1 MLTLKNNADQFKP
14 WAKYTWFQAISKH
27 FERLGIAPGLST
39 DFSKNLNILMQYA
52 FRKEME
58 ERRMPG
64 SSLDDQNKPDADAEF
79 VEQIKADAESAPTI
93 EDTIPKE
100 GE

>member
-14 WAKYTWFQAISKH
+14 WAKYTWLQATSKH

-39 DFSKNLNILMQYA
+39 DFTKNLKKLMQYA

-58 ERRMPG
+58 RSQSPNDFL
-64 SSLDDQNKPDADAEF
+64 SW
-79 VEQIKADAESAPTI
+79 
-93 EDTIPKE
+93 
-100 GE
+100 